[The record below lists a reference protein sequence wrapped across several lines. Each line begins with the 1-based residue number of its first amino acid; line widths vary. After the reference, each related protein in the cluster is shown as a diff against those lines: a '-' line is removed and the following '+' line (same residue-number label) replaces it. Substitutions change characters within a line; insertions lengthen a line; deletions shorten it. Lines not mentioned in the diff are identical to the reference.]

1 MKKTLFLFAL
11 IITFYQ
17 KTNAQTK
24 ISANEQ
30 KLTDTICNCLTKVDL
45 SKIASRKDAIAVF
58 TDCFTKRTDLLMQ
71 LANEKHIDPTD
82 RVAMKQIGIDLG
94 KDLFSQNC
102 VAFTNIS
109 VKMAQKE
116 SEQADENHEVGEG
129 EFKRIDVR
137 GFNYIVLSD
146 STSREKSFI
155 WLRQFP
161 GSEKFMNGGAAYIG
175 KKVKIKYQELEVYL
189 PQARGY
195 YKVKEIVSLNVE

>member
-11 IITFYQ
+11 IVTFYQ

-45 SKIASRKDAIAVF
+45 SKITSKKDAIGVF

-82 RVAMKQIGIDLG
+82 RSAMRQIGIDIG
-94 KDLFSQNC
+94 KDLLSQNC

-116 SEQADENHEVGEG
+116 SEQAGEEISEG

-161 GSEKFMNGGAAYIG
+161 GSEKFMNGGTAYIG
-175 KKVKIKYQELEVYL
+175 KNVKIKYQELEVYL

>member
-1 MKKTLFLFAL
+1 MKKTLFLLAL
-11 IITFYQ
+11 IVAFYQ

-45 SKIASRKDAIAVF
+45 SKITSKKDAIAVF

-71 LANEKHIDPTD
+71 LANEKHIDPAD
-82 RVAMKQIGIDLG
+82 RPSMRQIGVDIG
-94 KDLFSQNC
+94 KDLLSENC

-109 VKMAQKE
+109 VKMAQKDN
-116 SEQADENHEVGEG
+116 EQAGEEVSEG

-137 GFNYIVLSD
+137 GFNYIVLAD

-161 GSEKFMNGGAAYIG
+161 GSEKFMNGGTAYIG
-175 KKVKIKYQELEVYL
+175 KNVKIKYQELEVYL